1 MVDKKYAC
9 TLLNLFFVL
18 LLILFH
24 CNVVNKFFNRYL
36 KSKEEENSIKI
47 KRSIHDSDVSE
58 YSSGS
63 KHSNAES
70 TEEEEMDYK
79 NGRLEKSLG
88 YIAIQIVNNN
98 TEEDEATGE
107 MADGPSL
114 SQAFSAN
121 GKYHMSQLHCIE
133 LSTESFDSFKEMI
146 DSRMQYSI
154 EQDLKAIHN
163 TSEALSV

>member
-1 MVDKKYAC
+1 M
-9 TLLNLFFVL
+9 
-18 LLILFH
+18 
-24 CNVVNKFFNRYL
+24 
-36 KSKEEENSIKI
+36 KSNEEKNSIKI

-63 KHSNAES
+63 KHSNVES
-70 TEEEEMDYK
+70 TEEEEMDYN

-88 YIAIQIVNNN
+88 HIAIQTGNN
-98 TEEDEATGE
+98 TEDEATGE

-133 LSTESFDSFKEMI
+133 LPTETFDSFKEMI
-146 DSRMQYSI
+146 DSRMQYS
-154 EQDLKAIHN
+154 
-163 TSEALSV
+163 